1 MSLDNVF
8 DVSGSGLKAQMMRME
23 VLSSNI
29 ANINVTRTPLGGPYR
44 RRDVIFQ
51 SKDMTQGFD
60 SVLKDARHSVE
71 GVEVTRVIEDR
82 APFQM
87 KYEPGHPDADE
98 NGYVKYPNINIISE
112 MVNIKEA
119 ASAYEANISVLL
131 ITKNMIA
138 KTFEIGR

>member
-8 DVSGSGLKAQMMRME
+8 DISGSGLKAQMMRME

-44 RRDVIFQ
+44 RRDVVFESMKINR
-51 SKDMTQGFD
+51 GFEAH
-60 SVLKDARHSVE
+60 LNRAQNPAE
-71 GVEVTRVIEDR
+71 GVQVTSVIEDR
-82 APFQM
+82 APFKM
-87 KYEPGHPDADE
+87 KFEPGHPDADK

-131 ITKNMIA
+131 VTKNMIA